1 MRFTMWDHDGGNDFE
16 LIGEVEVTVG
26 QLLQI
31 ANSEEEP
38 LVEELRLPKKPSS
51 KRGEIKIFVTRLE
64 GENAE

>member
-1 MRFTMWDHDGGNDFE
+1 
-16 LIGEVEVTVG
+16 
-26 QLLQI
+26 LQI